1 MSFWILANYQG
12 LLLGQTATV
21 GAASIKVTVQL
32 IHQTLAT
39 TLNEKFLPIISIA
52 AAVIVTFQVL
62 FRLFH

>member
-1 MSFWILANYQG
+1 MSFWILANYQR

-21 GAASIKVTVQL
+21 GAALIKVTVQL

-39 TLNEKFLPIISIA
+39 TLNKKFLPIISVR

-62 FRLFH
+62 FRLLH

>member
-1 MSFWILANYQG
+1 MSFWILGNYQR

-39 TLNEKFLPIISIA
+39 TLNKKFLPIVSIR
-52 AAVIVTFQVL
+52 AAVIVALQVL
-62 FRLFH
+62 FRLIH